1 MDSEKVKKIILIS
14 VIVVAVLAVG
24 TVVAILIAN
33 NRNKPTTDPTTVGTK
48 PTTIRVWG
56 LWEDDATFSSVV
68 DAYKTKNPNI
78 TISYKNREDVRQNY
92 KNTLKS
98 RLEDG
103 NSEQVPDIFII
114 HNTWTEEFSKYMTPI
129 PTNIYSSSQI
139 QSTFVPSVYESLS
152 VGEST
157 YSLPIGYDGLG
168 LYYNK
173 KLLSDKGITLPA
185 TDWDKFKTDAI
196 KLTLKDS
203 NGKIVVAG
211 AALGAMSNVDF
222 SFEILST
229 LMMQNGATMTD
240 AAGSSTTFGTDTAA
254 ASALKYYADFSNTN
268 ATWDKSLPRDITMFA
283 EGRLAMMFAPLWRAD
298 SIKKANPDLD
308 FDIAA
313 IPQLADISGTKR
325 IDYADYWSYGVASVS
340 QNKAQAFDFLKY
352 LTSKEALN
360 TLSSKASTVR
370 LFGQFPPRADMLS
383 DQNSVKYFGGFTK
396 MAQTGQTWKMF
407 DKETVSGIFKTDIDA
422 NISSAYSLS
431 GAQTIMT
438 SLATKV
444 DQILSN
450 KTGNVVVKDSSSS
463 SSNSSLN
470 QDPLDL

>member
-1 MDSEKVKKIILIS
+1 MDSEKVKKIFLIS
-14 VIVVAVLAVG
+14 VIVVAVIAVG

-33 NRNKPTTDPTTVGTK
+33 NRVKSTPDTSTVGTK

-56 LWEDDATFSSVV
+56 LWEDDTTFSSIV
-68 DAYKTKNPNI
+68 DAYKINNPNV

-92 KNTLKS
+92 KNTLRS
-98 RLEDG
+98 RLEEG

-114 HNTWTEEFSKYMTPI
+114 HNTWTEEFSKYMTPV
-129 PTNIYSSSQI
+129 PTNIYSSAQI
-139 QSTFVPSVYESLS
+139 KSTFVPSVYDSLS
-152 VGEST
+152 VTDNT

-185 TDWDKFKTDAI
+185 TDWDKFKTDAV

-203 NGKIVVAG
+203 SGKIVVAG
-211 AALGAMSNVDF
+211 AALGAMGNVDF

-240 AAGSSTTFGTDTAA
+240 ENGTVTTFGTDTAA
-254 ASALKYYADFSNTN
+254 ASALKYYADFTSTN
-268 ATWDKSLPRDITMFA
+268 ATWDKSLPRDITMFS

-308 FDIAA
+308 FDIAP
-313 IPQLADISGTKR
+313 IPQLSDISGTKR
-325 IDYADYWSYGVASVS
+325 IDYADYWSFGVASVS
-340 QNKAQAFDFLKY
+340 QNKSQAFDFLKY

-370 LFGQFPPRADMLS
+370 LFGQFPPREDMLS
-383 DQNSVKYFGGFTK
+383 DQVSVKYFEAFSK
-396 MAQTGQTWKMF
+396 MAQTGQTWKMY
-407 DKETVSGIFKTDIDA
+407 DKETVSEIFKTDIDA
-422 NISSAYSLS
+422 NISSANSIS
-431 GAQTIMT
+431 GAGTVMNGI
-438 SLATKV
+438 ATKV
-444 DQILSN
+444 NQVLSN
-450 KTGNVVVKDSSSS
+450 KTGSVVINSSSTS
-463 SSNSSLN
+463 SKN
-470 QDPLDL
+470 QDPLDQ